1 MSELLR
7 PLLVLMS
14 WYATLVNRRLVLE
27 NEYLKAEN
35 RILHRQLGK
44 KRLLLSADERR
55 ELVQKAFACGRQA
68 LDGLISIVTVDT
80 LLRWHRKLIAIK
92 HTFVSGRVGRPRKP
106 RELRDQALRMARE
119 NPRWGYDRIA
129 GALQNLG
136 HEVCAETVANIL
148 RANGVKPAPQR
159 KSTWRQFLQ
168 SQAGSLVAMDFFT
181 TEVWTLT
188 GLRTFYTLFAIDL
201 KTRAVE
207 FVGTTTSPDGAF
219 MAQVARNM
227 TGVMDGWLRAKSLL
241 LSDNDTKFTA
251 QFRRIL
257 SEAGLRSLKL
267 PIYAPNSNAF
277 AERFVRSVKSECLER
292 LILFGE
298 GALRRALAEYLAHY
312 NGERN
317 HQGIGNVLIAPRPG
331 ELGGGG
337 RVAVR
342 RRLGGLLN
350 FYRRKAG

>member
-1 MSELLR
+1 MAELLR
-7 PLLVLMS
+7 PLLVLLS
-14 WYATLVNRRLVLE
+14 WYATLVNRRLVME

-44 KRLLLSADERR
+44 KRLLLTVDEKR
-55 ELVQKAFACGRQA
+55 ELVQKAMACGRKA

-80 LLRWHRKLIAIK
+80 LLRWHKKLIALK
-92 HTFVSGRVGRPRKP
+92 HTYVSASTGRPRKST
-106 RELRDQALRMARE
+106 ELRNQTLRMARE
-119 NPRWGYDRIA
+119 NPQWGYDRIA

-136 HEVCAETVANIL
+136 HEVCAQTVGNIL
-148 RANGVKPAPQR
+148 RANGVKPAPNR

-168 SQAGSLVAMDFFT
+168 SHAASLVAMDFFT

-188 GLRTFYTLFAIDL
+188 GLRTYYTLFAIDL

-207 FVGTTTSPDGAF
+207 FVGTTTNPDGGF

-227 TGVMDGWLRAKSLL
+227 TGVMEGWLKDKRLL
-241 LSDNDTKFTA
+241 LSDNDKKYTA

-257 SEAGLRSLKL
+257 NDAGLRSLKL
-267 PIYAPNSNAF
+267 PSYAPDANAF

-298 GALRRALAEYLAHY
+298 GALRRALGEYLAHY

-317 HQGIGNVLIAPRPG
+317 HQGIGNVLIAPLPG
-331 ELGGGG
+331 DLGGGG

-350 FYRRKAG
+350 FYRCKAG